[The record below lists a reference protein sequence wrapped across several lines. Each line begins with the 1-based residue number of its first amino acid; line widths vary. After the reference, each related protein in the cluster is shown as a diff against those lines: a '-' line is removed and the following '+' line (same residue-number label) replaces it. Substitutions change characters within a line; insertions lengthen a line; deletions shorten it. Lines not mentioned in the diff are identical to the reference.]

1 MEVGERR
8 RVAATELGHDGALG
22 QAGGLGRVVEVRR
35 DGIATTD
42 SSWATAPLL
51 TIEEFQRG
59 GGVRLSNGRLDVSVV
74 AHGASVAAGQLAAA
88 CVLSGVDGG
97 GELGDLVERLLAD
110 GVIDPASLAP
120 VGDQAGLLEGLE
132 VKRESRL
139 CRADDLRELTDTTV
153 AV

>member
-1 MEVGERR
+1 MPALQGRLIDIGSWRGAGERR
-8 RVAATELGHDGALG
+8 VD
-22 QAGGLGRVVEVRR
+22 EVRR
-35 DGIATTD
+35 DGIAATGA
-42 SSWATAPLL
+42 SWATAPFL
-51 TIEEFQRG
+51 TIEDFQRG
-59 GGVRLSNGRLDVSVV
+59 GGVGLSNVRLDVSAV
-74 AHGASVAAGQLAAA
+74 AHGSSVAAGQLAAA

-153 AV
+153 TV